1 MALIICPECKKQI
14 SDTVNACPHC
24 GYKIT
29 QYQPHRLKNTSKKL
43 IIARRFAIISLILA
57 DIVTIFV
64 NYISRSSEKKV
75 PASASIIADMNQSDI
90 EYARV
95 SKLDEYKSTDNE
107 IQRSALFNRANSEMN
122 DAIRR
127 TNGFAKGWVG
137 KIDSITTNHGGTTAS
152 VKIRSI
158 NNSTS
163 YENITD
169 IPVDSYLYKQLSAL
183 TVGQQVTF
191 SGQIMPHDDGIFEWS
206 LTELGSLREPE
217 FKLAFTSIIPFG
229 LSEPSWAHV
238 QPAPL
243 AIATLSSNTEE
254 LYRVKNMDALGCLT
268 PKLTTEA
275 NFAVKHPGSYSADA
289 FGQLLIDGHCFGYR
303 DPAGIQA
310 AKNILKVIRLE
321 KVNTSAGIQTV
332 ACCQVACES
341 YRKVFGNSGFYL
353 MLDDLEK
360 VSYNSRFA
368 IAAREEEARV
378 KKEVEEMFPNSNIDP
393 EKHQH

>member
-1 MALIICPECKKQI
+1 M
-14 SDTVNACPHC
+14 T
-24 GYKIT
+24 
-29 QYQPHRLKNTSKKL
+29 
-43 IIARRFAIISLILA
+43 
-57 DIVTIFV
+57 
-64 NYISRSSEKKV
+64 
-75 PASASIIADMNQSDI
+75 
-90 EYARV
+90 
-95 SKLDEYKSTDNE
+95 
-107 IQRSALFNRANSEMN
+107 
-122 DAIRR
+122 
-127 TNGFAKGWVG
+127 
-137 KIDSITTNHGGTTAS
+137 
-152 VKIRSI
+152 
-158 NNSTS
+158 
-163 YENITD
+163 NITD
-169 IPVDSYLYKQLSAL
+169 ISVDSSLYKQLSTL

-217 FKLAFTSIIPFG
+217 FKLSFTSIIPFG
-229 LSEPSWAHV
+229 LPEPSWAHV
-238 QPAPL
+238 QPA
-243 AIATLSSNTEE
+243 SSASVAYAGE
-254 LYRVKNMDALGCLT
+254 LYRVKNMDTLSCET

-275 NFAVKHPGSYSADA
+275 NYAVKHPGRYSDYA
-289 FGQLLIDGHCFGYR
+289 FRQLLEDGHCLGYR

-332 ACCQVACES
+332 ACCQVAWES